1 MPEKAAK
8 TPLSEDAA
16 TPPEA
21 SPLLPLSAFE
31 TPLDWRRVFGR
42 PGPVEVDIG
51 SGKGRFLIESGRA
64 HPERN
69 FLGIERS
76 LKWIRHAE
84 ERVVK
89 SRLRN
94 VRLVCADA
102 AGLIAQVFPDASVS
116 AYHLYHPD
124 PWPKKRHHKRRIVK
138 PEFVADLARTLER
151 GGALSIQSDVRTLF
165 EEIVQAVEANPDFEP
180 VPFEEPANPDFDGL
194 TSFERKYLKEG
205 RDIHRAKFRRRG

>member
-1 MPEKAAK
+1 MPEEAAHA
-8 TPLSEDAA
+8 PLSEGAEA
-16 TPPEA
+16 SPEA

-31 TPLDWRRVFGR
+31 TPLDWTRVFGR
-42 PGPVEVDIG
+42 AGPVEVDIG

-102 AGLIAQVFPDASVS
+102 AGLVAQVIPDASVS

-138 PEFVADLARTLER
+138 PEFVADLARTLAP
-151 GGALSIQSDVRTLF
+151 GGALRVQSDVRELF
-165 EEIVQAVEANPDFEP
+165 EEMDAAFGASPAFERM
-180 VPFEEPANPDFDGL
+180 PFEMPNREDFDGF
-194 TSFERKYLKEG
+194 TSFERKYLAEG
-205 RDIHRAKFRRRG
+205 RDIHRAQFRRRG